1 MARQPQLLGVP
12 RAWSWLGRALW
23 DRIILI
29 IPSVLLAESCFR
41 PGCFPMGS
49 QGGFMGQRA
58 LSWHRTR
65 GTIPLEQDFLN
76 ALRSAG
82 AEDIPVSSRALCN
95 PSGQIKK
102 DFIQAESRNVLD
114 FPQKAPKAV
123 TAPQGCSSLSLQAP
137 KAHSHKTSTSNTPI
151 LTLNCQY
158 ELILCVFSCSKA

>member
-29 IPSVLLAESCFR
+29 IPAALLAESCSR

-82 AEDIPVSSRALCN
+82 AEDTPVS
-95 PSGQIKK
+95 PGQIK
-102 DFIQAESRNVLD
+102 DFIQTESRNVLD